1 MNYHIKQ
8 NPAYKLSFKKIKFP
22 IDSQQIPC
30 YPKILVLL
38 SNYEI
43 IMFLST
49 SHNKIDKKGRVSV
62 PRNFRTYL
70 DLEGGSLILFKS
82 LQFKCIEGTTLK
94 RIIQYVEAIDEIDA
108 MSKDASILRMMIADS
123 FEIKYDNE
131 GRINIPESLLSHAY
145 IDDVAVFAGIGKSFM
160 IWSDIEYE
168 KEYQNTQK
176 ILQSSGPPKL
186 ILNKKLGVSN
196 E

>member
-1 MNYHIKQ
+1 
-8 NPAYKLSFKKIKFP
+8 
-22 IDSQQIPC
+22 
-30 YPKILVLL
+30 
-38 SNYEI
+38 
-43 IMFLST
+43 MFLST

-94 RIIQYVEAIDEIDA
+94 RIGQYVEAIDEIDS
-108 MSKDASILRMMIADS
+108 MSKEASILRMMMADS

-131 GRINIPESLLSHAY
+131 GRINIPESLLSYAN
-145 IDDVAVFAGIGKSFM
+145 INGMAIFTGIGKSFM
-160 IWSDIEYE
+160 IWSDINYE
-168 KEYQNTQK
+168 REYQNTQK

-186 ILNKKLGVSN
+186 ILNKKVGASD